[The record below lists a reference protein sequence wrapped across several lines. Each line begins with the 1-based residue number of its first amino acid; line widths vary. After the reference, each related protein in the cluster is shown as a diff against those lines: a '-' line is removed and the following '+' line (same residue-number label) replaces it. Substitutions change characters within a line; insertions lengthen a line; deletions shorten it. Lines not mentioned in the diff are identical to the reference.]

1 MVENGRGWWHFS
13 SPKEAS
19 YIASSITFFY
29 PSLSSLYLFRCR
41 SAYWDAIVASPE
53 NTRCAW
59 KRVKR
64 SSSLNGEQKNLLS
77 RFRDANSCILTFY
90 SRSALDPSKGERDS
104 TSRWYGRR
112 RSADLEIERFEKLKP
127 IYFIFQA
134 SFTI

>member
-1 MVENGRGWWHFS
+1 MEENGRGRWHFS

-19 YIASSITFFY
+19 YIANSITLSY
-29 PSLSSLYLFRCR
+29 PSPSSLYLFRCR

-64 SSSLNGEQKNLLS
+64 SSPLNGEQKNLLS
-77 RFRDANSCILTFY
+77 RSRDANSCILTLY
-90 SRSALDPSKGERDS
+90 SQSALDPSKRERDS
-104 TSRWYGRR
+104 TSRCSGER
-112 RSADLEIERFEKLKP
+112 RSADLEIERFEELKS
-127 IYFIFQA
+127 IYFIFQE